1 LIKPLEWHKNEKPL
15 LSNST
20 RKPIARKVMATT
32 ATIPGEAGVTSVHVN
47 GGRSYGMT
55 PMNGG
60 CSDGAAP
67 TKGGLICVRSYRFKN
82 TIECQKTNQD
92 S

>member
-1 LIKPLEWHKNEKPL
+1 
-15 LSNST
+15 
-20 RKPIARKVMATT
+20 MATT
-32 ATIPGEAGVTSVHVN
+32 ATNPGEAGVISVRVN
-47 GGRSYGMT
+47 GGLSYGMT
-55 PMNGG
+55 PVNGG
-60 CSDGAAP
+60 YSDGAAP